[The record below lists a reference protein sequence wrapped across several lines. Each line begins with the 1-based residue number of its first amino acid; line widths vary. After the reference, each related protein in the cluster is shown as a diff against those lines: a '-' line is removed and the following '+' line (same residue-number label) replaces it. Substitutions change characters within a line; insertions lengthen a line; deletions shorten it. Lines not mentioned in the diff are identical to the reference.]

1 MIQTIT
7 DIIREFPHFVLWA
20 ACPLVWVLSL
30 IFRKNT
36 FDLKFNYTNYKINY
50 FFLGMVMI
58 LSLTVLGFT
67 YLILLSS
74 GAGLLPNL
82 IIFHILAT
90 LCGITGIVYFF
101 SIAGTPQTLE
111 VLRQQSED
119 RYAHKVMSIRS
130 GLILFVLIFLT
141 GQLVFTINMA
151 IGICCLE

>member
-1 MIQTIT
+1 MFQTIT
-7 DIIREFPHFVLWA
+7 DIISEFPHFVLWA
-20 ACPLVWVLSL
+20 ACPLVWILSL

-74 GAGLLPNL
+74 GAALLPNL

-101 SIAGTPQTLE
+101 SIAGTPKHW
-111 VLRQQSED
+111 
-119 RYAHKVMSIRS
+119 RY
-130 GLILFVLIFLT
+130 
-141 GQLVFTINMA
+141 
-151 IGICCLE
+151 